1 MSYFISLV
9 KTSDSSFLE
18 LLPMVISRVTLCNAA
33 CQVKLQAGLC
43 TKQIGEKTLIPGTMF
58 LTKHVVENKSDTH
71 HTKNIEMALEYV
83 VCGNVLH
90 NSNSILE

>member
-1 MSYFISLV
+1 
-9 KTSDSSFLE
+9 
-18 LLPMVISRVTLCNAA
+18 
-33 CQVKLQAGLC
+33 
-43 TKQIGEKTLIPGTMF
+43 MF

-90 NSNSILE
+90 NSSSIL